1 MFLCLCFLGTVS
13 VHQLKEAKV
22 GLGKL
27 EVILE
32 KRIQYDSLEED
43 RKEEAER
50 NAVLEEQ
57 ERQDKIRNRMIA
69 RMKRPVIK

>member
-1 MFLCLCFLGTVS
+1 M
-13 VHQLKEAKV
+13 HQLKEAKV

-69 RMKRPVIK
+69 RMKRPVIY